1 MAVSMVIALC
11 LNAALFCTV
20 KDSITIPN
28 FFSLGIGQIN
38 RNFFIGWA
46 HRDPKYFVQAVFL
59 ANVGHAV
66 FGILYIIYNNVF
78 YGMTFAWEWAR
89 YAHHRKGLR
98 VSEAPMGD
106 QRTVYFF
113 LMPLKTAIPIMLFSA
128 GIHTLVS
135 QTLFIVDV
143 ESYGWDTTHNIFVR
157 TMQYDFTTTG
167 FSPLGNALLI
177 VAGALMISY
186 LLCCSAM
193 ELKSSMPVT
202 STCSAAI
209 SAACHPDENEPDD
222 FYLKKC
228 TWGVT
233 SVKDGIG
240 HCTFTSLEAEKPNE
254 YTPYA

>member
-1 MAVSMVIALC
+1 MVIALC

-20 KDSITIPN
+20 KDAITIPN

-46 HRDPKYFVQAVFL
+46 HRDPKYFLQAVFL
-59 ANVGHAV
+59 ANVGHAI
-66 FGILYIIYNNVF
+66 FGILYIIYNNIF
-78 YGMTFAWEWAR
+78 YAMTFSWEWAR

-98 VSEAPMGD
+98 VSEAPRGE

-128 GIHTLVS
+128 CIHTLVS
-135 QTLFIVDV
+135 NTLFIVDV
-143 ESYGWDTTHNIFVR
+143 ETYGRDAKLNTFVR
-157 TMQYDFTTTG
+157 TPEFDFTTTG

-177 VAGALMISY
+177 IAGVLMISY
-186 LLCCSAM
+186 LLCCSAL
-193 ELKSSMPVT
+193 ELKSTMPVT

-222 FYLKKC
+222 FYLKKVG
-228 TWGVT
+228 WGVT
-233 SVKDGIG
+233 SIKDGIG
-240 HCTFTSLEAEKPNE
+240 HCTFSTNPVDKPDE
-254 YTPYA
+254 YTPYF

>member
-1 MAVSMVIALC
+1 MVIALC

-20 KDSITIPN
+20 KDAITIPN
-28 FFSLGIGQIN
+28 FFSLGIGSID

-78 YGMTFAWEWAR
+78 YAMTFSWEWAR
-89 YAHHRKGLR
+89 YANHRKGLR
-98 VSEAPMGD
+98 VSEAPRGS

-113 LMPLKTAIPIMLFSA
+113 LMPLKLALPIMLFSA
-128 GIHTLVS
+128 CIHTLVS
-135 QTLFIVDV
+135 NTLFLVDV
-143 ESYGWDTTHNIFVR
+143 ETYGRDPTTNTFLR
-157 TMQYDFTTTG
+157 TPEFDFTTTG

-186 LLCCSAM
+186 LLCCSAL
-193 ELKSSMPVT
+193 ELKSTMPVT

-209 SAACHPDENEPDD
+209 SAACQPDESEPDD
-222 FYLKKC
+222 FYLRKIS
-228 TWGVT
+228 WGVT
-233 SVKDGIG
+233 GIKDGIG
-240 HCTFTSLEAEKPNE
+240 HCTFSCNPVDKPDE
-254 YTPYA
+254 YTPYF

>member
-1 MAVSMVIALC
+1 MVIALC

-20 KDSITIPN
+20 RNAITIPN

-46 HRDPKYFVQAVFL
+46 NRDPKYFIQSVFL

-66 FGILYIIYNNVF
+66 FGVLYIIYNNVF
-78 YGMTFAWEWAR
+78 YAMTFSWEWAR

-98 VSEAPMGD
+98 VSESPRGD
-106 QRTVYFF
+106 QRAVYFF
-113 LMPLKTAIPIMLFSA
+113 LMPLKLAIPVMLFSA
-128 GIHTLVS
+128 GIHTMIS
-135 QTLFIVDV
+135 NTLFIVDV
-143 ESYGWDTTHNIFVR
+143 ETYGWDTVANTFIR
-157 TMQYDFTTTG
+157 TIEWDFTTTG

-186 LLCCSAM
+186 LLCCAAS
-193 ELKSSMPVT
+193 ELKSTMPVT

-209 SAACHPDENEPDD
+209 SAACHPDEFEPDD
-222 FYLKKC
+222 FYLRKC

-233 SVKDGIG
+233 SVQNGVG
-240 HCTFTSLEAEKPNE
+240 HCTFSCLDVEKPNE
-254 YTPYA
+254 HTPYA

>member
-1 MAVSMVIALC
+1 MVIALC

-20 KDSITIPN
+20 RDAITIPN

-38 RNFFIGWA
+38 RNFFIGWS
-46 HRDPKYFVQAVFL
+46 HREPKDFIQAAFL

-78 YGMTFAWEWAR
+78 YAMTFSWEWAR

-98 VSEAPMGD
+98 VSEAPRGE
-106 QRTVYFF
+106 QRSVYFF
-113 LMPLKTAIPIMLFSA
+113 LMPLKLAVPVMLFSA
-128 GIHTLVS
+128 GIHTLIS

-143 ESYGWDTTHNIFVR
+143 ETYGFESNSAKYVR
-157 TMQYDFTTTG
+157 TQNWDFTTTA
-167 FSPLGNALLI
+167 FSPLGNAMLI

-186 LLCCSAM
+186 LLCCAAT

-209 SAACHPDENEPDD
+209 SAACHPDEFEPDD
-222 FYLKKC
+222 FYLRKC

-233 SVKDGIG
+233 SQKDGVG
-240 HCTFTSLEAEKPNE
+240 HCTFSCLEVEKPNE
-254 YTPYA
+254 FTPYA